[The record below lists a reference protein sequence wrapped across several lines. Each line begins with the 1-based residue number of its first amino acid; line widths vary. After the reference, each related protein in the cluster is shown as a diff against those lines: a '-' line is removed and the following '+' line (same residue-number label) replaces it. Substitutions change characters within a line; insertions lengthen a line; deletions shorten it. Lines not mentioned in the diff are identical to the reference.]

1 MVIIFIILIQSSW
14 SHVRGHQPCNQNRDI
29 SVMCTLFFVISSSYQ
44 PISCYLYQDWNYS
57 WFHQPSNR
65 YRDTSAIMDIVR
77 GFHQSSSS
85 SQYRAITVMIEI
97 IPGFISQATGIVTLP
112 PLWTLFV
119 GFISL
124 VLAANIVLLLSWL
137 KLSVFLVSSALQPI
151 SWYFCHGGHG
161 S

>member
-85 SQYRAITVMIEI
+85 SQYRAITIMIEI
-97 IPGFISQATGIVTLP
+97 ICIPGFISLAT
-112 PLWTLFV
+112 
-119 GFISL
+119 
-124 VLAANIVLLLSWL
+124 NIVVLLSWWTWFIMF
-137 KLSVFLVSSALQPI
+137 SLVNIPY
-151 SWYFCHGGHG
+151 YFF
-161 S
+161 